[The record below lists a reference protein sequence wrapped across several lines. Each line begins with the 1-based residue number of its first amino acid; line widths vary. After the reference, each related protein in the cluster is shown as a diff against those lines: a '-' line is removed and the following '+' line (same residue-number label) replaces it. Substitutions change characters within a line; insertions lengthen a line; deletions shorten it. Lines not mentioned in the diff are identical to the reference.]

1 MQNEHFQNIVAP
13 MALQIAE
20 MAYNQGFV
28 HGQSVGFER
37 GMAAGQFIGFA
48 AAMNNVKPAI
58 SEGTRMRSPECAR
71 ILQGMRNLTSDF
83 VTDDE
88 YASLFEQDLI
98 EAQP

>member
-1 MQNEHFQNIVAP
+1 
-13 MALQIAE
+13 
-20 MAYNQGFV
+20 
-28 HGQSVGFER
+28 
-37 GMAAGQFIGFA
+37 
-48 AAMNNVKPAI
+48 MNNVKPAI

-71 ILQGMRNLTSDF
+71 VLQGMRNLTSDF